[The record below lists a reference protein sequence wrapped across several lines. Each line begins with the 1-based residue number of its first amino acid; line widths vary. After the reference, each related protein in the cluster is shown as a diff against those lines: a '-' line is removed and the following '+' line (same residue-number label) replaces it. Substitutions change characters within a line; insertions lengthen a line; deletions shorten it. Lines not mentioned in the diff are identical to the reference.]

1 MLTNLEEFSFGGNLA
16 NLIGLNIF
24 GGNLA
29 TLIGL
34 TILLLRT
41 FVWRPKLKGGLGIV
55 NQRCPPPKDFGLAD
69 QLKVASLHVYNRC
82 QISVDFKK
90 ELVCELETNS
100 KRQKIIE

>member
-1 MLTNLEEFSFGGNLA
+1 MLTTLEEFSFGGNLA

-55 NQRCPPPKDFGLAD
+55 NQRYPPKDFGLAD

-90 ELVCELETNS
+90 ELMCERETNS